1 MSPRLFSVTAR
12 KVIRVFEAIG
22 FERIR
27 QSGSH
32 ATFRHPDGRWTIVS
46 IHPGKT
52 IPRGTLCK
60 ILRDAGLTVEEFIEL
75 L

>member
-1 MSPRLFSVTAR
+1 MSPRLPSVTAR
-12 KVIRVFEAIG
+12 QVIRVLEATG

-27 QSGSH
+27 QSGFH
-32 ATFRHPDGRWTIVS
+32 VTFRHPDGRWTIVS

-52 IPRGTLCK
+52 IHRGTLRK
-60 ILRDAGLTVEEFIEL
+60 ILRDADLTIEQSLEL

>member
-1 MSPRLFSVTAR
+1 MSPRLPSVTAR
-12 KVIRVFEAIG
+12 QIIRVLEAVG
-22 FERIR
+22 FEQIR

-52 IPRGTLCK
+52 IPRGTLRK
-60 ILRDAGLTVEEFIEL
+60 ILRDADLTIEQFLEL

>member
-1 MSPRLFSVTAR
+1 MSPRLPSVTAR
-12 KVIRVFEAIG
+12 KVIRVLEAIG

-52 IPRGTLCK
+52 IPRGTLRK

>member
-1 MSPRLFSVTAR
+1 MSPRLPSVTAR
-12 KVIRVFEAIG
+12 QVIQALEAIC

-32 ATFRHPDGRWTIVS
+32 ATFHHPDGRWTIVS

-52 IPRGTLCK
+52 IPRSTLRK
-60 ILRDAGLTVEEFIEL
+60 ILRDANLTVGQFLEL

>member
-1 MSPRLFSVTAR
+1 MSPRLPAVTAR
-12 KVIRVFEAIG
+12 QVIRALEAVG

-52 IPRGTLCK
+52 IPRGTLRK
-60 ILRDAGLTVEEFIEL
+60 ILRDADLTIEQFLEL

>member
-1 MSPRLFSVTAR
+1 MSPRLPSVTAR
-12 KVIRVFEAIG
+12 QIIRVLEAIG

-46 IHPGKT
+46 IHRGKT
-52 IPRGTLCK
+52 IPRGTLRK
-60 ILRDAGLTVEEFIEL
+60 ILRDAGLTVEQFIEL